1 MREEWAQMKK
11 ILCLVAITV
20 LCCVAPAMGQEKI
33 GELEMLDLGTNHP
46 YSAADHQR
54 EWVVHFPSADYIRVH
69 FSQFDLAFGD
79 SVRIMSMDGSQNF
92 EYTGKG
98 PHGNSSFWAFS
109 ILGDTAILQ
118 LNVGNGGGFGFEV
131 DSFGRGISIEGPGGG
146 IGGGGETPESVC
158 GTQDWRDVECYRS
171 TYPDEFANA
180 EAAVKAVI
188 GCCSSCTA
196 FKISDSGQFMFNN
209 HCASTNNAVESTEL
223 QIRYQANGCGG
234 AASIESSVMATQMLA
249 TDYTLDYTLMDTG
262 GGGGSIPCLALDERL
277 ADLGEQIHI
286 AHHPS
291 GGPKKLSITSTHG
304 SNPDDVCEVDASPY
318 NGRGTNSDVG
328 YYCDTIGGSSG
339 SPVIST
345 VTGKVVAVHHFGGC
359 LNSGGRSDRIA
370 SQLSGVLDVCAG
382 GPPAECGNGIIESG
396 EDCEGS
402 DLGGETCESQGFGPG
417 TLACDETCSFDTI
430 DCTDP
435 PVCGSRGDSCTTG
448 ADCCSNKCKGSKKR
462 GKTCG

>member
-1 MREEWAQMKK
+1 MKK

-118 LNVGNGGGFGFEV
+118 LNAGNGGGFGFEV

-146 IGGGGETPESVC
+146 IGGIGETPESVC
-158 GTQDWRDVECYRS
+158 GTQDWADVECYRNS
-171 TYPDEFANA
+171 YPTEFGNA

-188 GCCSSCTA
+188 GCCTSCTA

-209 HCASTNNAVESTEL
+209 HCASTDNAVQSTEL
-223 QIRYQANGCGG
+223 QIRYQASSCGSS
-234 AASIESSVMATQMLA
+234 ASIESSVMATEMLA

-277 ADLGEQIHI
+277 ADMGEQIHI

-291 GGPKKLSITSTHG
+291 GGPKKLSIVSTHS
-304 SNPDDVCEVDASPY
+304 SNPGFCEVDASPY

-345 VTGKVVAVHHFGGC
+345 STGKVVAVHHFGGC
-359 LNSGGRSDRIA
+359 LNSGGRSDQIA
-370 SQLSGVLDVCAG
+370 SQLSGVLDECVVVPSTCDG
-382 GPPAECGNGIIESG
+382 GVIDPG
-396 EDCEGS
+396 EDCDGT
-402 DLGGETCESQGFGPG
+402 DLGGETCVSQGFDSGV
-417 TLACDETCSFDTI
+417 LACSGSCSFDTSGC
-430 DCTDP
+430 DLACMP
-435 PVCGSRGDSCTTG
+435 KGDTCEVNS
-448 ADCCSNKCKGSKKR
+448 DCCSNKCKGKPGRKSCK
-462 GKTCG
+462 